1 MELQLLDTI
10 FTSEAL
16 MDQTFDPPKWVI
28 EDLIPEGLTVLAGAP
43 KIGKSWLSLQ
53 IANAVATGEPL
64 FGRKASK
71 QEGVFVLA
79 LEDNPRRLQ
88 LRMDKGKF
96 KPSKQLN
103 FAVEFPLGP
112 RGLAEYLNQNN
123 DIKLVIIDTLAI
135 FLPAQSN
142 RGQNAYDSDVGRMR
156 QLHSIV
162 KNMNVSIIVIHHDK
176 QSEEGDWANKISG
189 SSGIIGTADT
199 LMRLSVTKRGSKEGN
214 LQVTGR
220 DVEDVEL
227 SLKLEE
233 SLMHWCIDKKRDE
246 KPLPPLHKEVL
257 NLIPDA
263 PETTSSKSISESL
276 SKEQS
281 QISEIL
287 TKLRNAGHIES
298 PAWAEYTKSKT

>member
-16 MDQTFDPPKWVI
+16 MDQTFDPPQWVI

-43 KIGKSWLSLQ
+43 TIGKSWLSLQ

-64 FGRKASK
+64 LGRKASK

-103 FAVEFPLGP
+103 FAVEFSMGP
-112 RGLAEYLNQNN
+112 RGLAEYLNQNT

-135 FLPAQSN
+135 FLPAGST

-156 QLHSIV
+156 QLHS
-162 KNMNVSIIVIHHDK
+162 NS
-176 QSEEGDWANKISG
+176 
-189 SSGIIGTADT
+189 
-199 LMRLSVTKRGSKEGN
+199 
-214 LQVTGR
+214 
-220 DVEDVEL
+220 
-227 SLKLEE
+227 
-233 SLMHWCIDKKRDE
+233 
-246 KPLPPLHKEVL
+246 
-257 NLIPDA
+257 
-263 PETTSSKSISESL
+263 
-276 SKEQS
+276 
-281 QISEIL
+281 
-287 TKLRNAGHIES
+287 
-298 PAWAEYTKSKT
+298 

>member
-1 MELQLLDTI
+1 
-10 FTSEAL
+10 
-16 MDQTFDPPKWVI
+16 
-28 EDLIPEGLTVLAGAP
+28 
-43 KIGKSWLSLQ
+43 
-53 IANAVATGEPL
+53 
-64 FGRKASK
+64 
-71 QEGVFVLA
+71 
-79 LEDNPRRLQ
+79 
-88 LRMDKGKF
+88 
-96 KPSKQLN
+96 
-103 FAVEFPLGP
+103 
-112 RGLAEYLNQNN
+112 
-123 DIKLVIIDTLAI
+123 
-135 FLPAQSN
+135 
-142 RGQNAYDSDVGRMR
+142 
-156 QLHSIV
+156 
-162 KNMNVSIIVIHHDK
+162 MNVSIIVIHHDK

-257 NLIPDA
+257 SLIPDA
-263 PETTSSKSISESL
+263 PETTSSKSFSESL

-287 TKLRNAGHIES
+287 SKLRNAGHIES
-298 PAWAEYTKSKT
+298 PVWAEYTKSKT

>member
-1 MELQLLDTI
+1 M
-10 FTSEAL
+10 
-16 MDQTFDPPKWVI
+16 
-28 EDLIPEGLTVLAGAP
+28 
-43 KIGKSWLSLQ
+43 
-53 IANAVATGEPL
+53 
-64 FGRKASK
+64 
-71 QEGVFVLA
+71 
-79 LEDNPRRLQ
+79 
-88 LRMDKGKF
+88 
-96 KPSKQLN
+96 
-103 FAVEFPLGP
+103 GP
-112 RGLAEYLNQNN
+112 TGLAEYLNQNT

-135 FLPAQSN
+135 FLPAGST

-162 KNMNVSIIVIHHDK
+162 KKMNVSIIVIHHDK

-233 SLMHWCIDKKRDE
+233 SIMHWCIDKKRDE

-257 NLIPDA
+257 SFIPDA
-263 PETTSSKSISESL
+263 PETISSKLISESL

-298 PAWAEYTKSKT
+298 PAWAEYTKPKT